1 MTNPEVLIYGVIGL
15 DVDARQFASEVASID
30 ADAFSVR
37 INSPGG
43 DLYDGLAMLNALRA
57 HPAHVTTVVDGMAA
71 SAASFIAIGGGDT
84 VIARKHSELMIHNAS
99 LAVQGNA
106 AELSRKVDD
115 LNRVSESMAQ
125 MYAEKAGSDI
135 GMWREAMSAETWFTA
150 EEALEAGLVDE
161 VSDAREGK
169 KAQVSAFSMSAF
181 HYAGRADAPPPPILA
196 HKGHNH
202 KEENMAFLNAVAHK
216 LGVNAEDMSEDQVL
230 AALDEVLA
238 EQTGQINVQVELSY
252 PEEVDVKPT
261 DKATVEPAS
270 EVPEGV
276 SFTLGEVPDG
286 WSGEVDEATGVLTV
300 TAPEGAVGDTAE
312 FVVTAAGG
320 DESVEFTVTAT
331 IVAAAEDADESPA
344 PDAPAD
350 DTVTLDK
357 GVYEALLARA
367 DKGDRADAEGA
378 QRAAASLVNT
388 AISQGKVLAA
398 KREALTARAVEDFDG
413 MKAYFSKLASG
424 TVPVTEQGRGGSDEE
439 RNNPDDRKVALAKGR
454 AAMGLH

>member
-1 MTNPEVLIYGVIGL
+1 MSEIVLYGEIGGEVTPEPLLREIQAAGEEDL
-15 DVDARQFASEVASID
+15 T
-30 ADAFSVR
+30 VR
-37 INSPGG
+37 ISSPGG
-43 DLYDGLAMLNALRA
+43 DVYQALTIMNALRA
-57 HPAHVTTVVDGMAA
+57 HPGQVVTVIEGMAA
-71 SAASFIAIGGGDT
+71 SAASVIAIGGGDH
-84 VIARKHSELMIHNAS
+84 VVCRPNAEVMIHEAWTMS
-99 LAVQGNA
+99 MGNA
-106 AELSRKVDD
+106 AD
-115 LNRVSESMAQ
+115 LTKIVADLDRVSANLSEI
-125 MYAEKAGSDI
+125 YAAKAGTDPE
-135 GMWREAMSAETWFTA
+135 MWRAAMKNETWFTA
-150 EEALEAGLVDE
+150 NEALEAGLVDAVE
-161 VSDAREGK
+161 DARAGK
-169 KAQVSAFSMSAF
+169 KALAGTFNLTRF
-181 HYAGRADAPPPPILA
+181 HFQGRADAPAPQIPNA
-196 HKGHNH
+196 REGRKG
-202 KEENMAFLNAVAHK
+202 EAMSFLNDVALK
-216 LGVNAEDMSEDQVL
+216 LGVKNSSNEATIL

-378 QRAAASLVNT
+378 QRAAAALVNT

-424 TVPVTEQGRGGSDEE
+424 TVPVTEQGRGGSDEGRE
-439 RNNPDDRKVALAKGR
+439 NPDERKVALAKGR